1 MKNLKCILI
10 LIISLIFI
18 YSLVFAEEKNATSSY
33 ELKEIIVTESKY
45 PQTSQEITHRVD
57 ALEK

>member
-18 YSLVFAEEKNATSSY
+18 YSLVFAEEKNAISSY

-45 PQTSQEITHRVD
+45 PQLLKKLRIGLMQ
-57 ALEK
+57 

>member
-1 MKNLKCILI
+1 L
-10 LIISLIFI
+10 SLQRK
-18 YSLVFAEEKNATSSY
+18 KNATSSY